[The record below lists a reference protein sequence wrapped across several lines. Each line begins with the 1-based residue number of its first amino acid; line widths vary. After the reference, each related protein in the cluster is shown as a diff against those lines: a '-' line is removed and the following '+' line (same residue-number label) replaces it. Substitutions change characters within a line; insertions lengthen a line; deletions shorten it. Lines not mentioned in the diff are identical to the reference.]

1 MKETALPYPGVIN
14 NGDRL
19 RVEVVKAISSLEV
32 SVNPATGKHSEADNL
47 KAFLDAASTYVNGLV
62 AAADPV
68 NTVAPAVTGTAKV
81 GSVLTSTAGTWTG
94 ATATR
99 TYAWFR
105 SNPNQPSG
113 FERITGATAATY
125 TPVAGD
131 IGKTIRSRVQA
142 ANADG
147 EMLRAFSNT
156 TAAVV
161 A

>member
-1 MKETALPYPGVIN
+1 MQETALPYPGVIN

-32 SVNPATGKHSEADNL
+32 SVNPATGKHSEAGAL
-47 KAFLDAASTYVNGLV
+47 KAFLDAAATYVNGLV
-62 AAADPV
+62 AAAFPA

-81 GSVLTSTAGTWTG
+81 GSVLTSTGGTWTG

-99 TYAWFR
+99 SYQWFR
-105 SNPNQPSG
+105 SNPNQPTG
-113 FERITGATAATY
+113 FERVTGATAATY

-131 IGKTIRSRVQA
+131 VGKKMRSRVRA
-142 ANADG
+142 ANSEG
-147 EMLRAFSNT
+147 EMREAFSNT

>member
-1 MKETALPYPGVIN
+1 MLETALPYPGAIN
-14 NGDRL
+14 TSQQVRIA
-19 RVEVVKAISSLEV
+19 VVKAISDLEV
-32 SVNPATGKHSEADNL
+32 SVNPATGKHSSAAQF
-47 KAFLDAASTYVNGLV
+47 KAFLDAASTYVAGLV

-68 NTVAPAVTGTAKV
+68 NTVLPAVTGTAKV
-81 GSVLTSTAGTWTG
+81 GSVLTAMGGTWTG
-94 ATATR
+94 ATAGR
-99 TYAWFR
+99 VYQWFR

-113 FERITGATAATY
+113 FERVTGATAATY

-131 IGKTIRSRVQA
+131 VGRTMRVRVRA

-147 EMLRAFSNT
+147 ETVSAFSAA

>member
-1 MKETALPYPGVIN
+1 MLETALPYPGEIN
-14 NGDRL
+14 TSMQVRIAI
-19 RVEVVKAISSLEV
+19 VKAISDLEV
-32 SVNPATGKHSEADNL
+32 SVNPATGKHNQAAQF
-47 KAFLDAASTYVNGLV
+47 KAFLDAASTYVAGLV
-62 AAADPV
+62 AAAPAA

-94 ATATR
+94 ATAGR
-99 TYAWFR
+99 TYQWFR
-105 SNPNQPSG
+105 SNPAQPSG

-125 TPVAGD
+125 TPVAAD
-131 IGKTIRSRVQA
+131 VGKTIRSQVQA

-147 EMLRAFSNT
+147 DAMRALSNI